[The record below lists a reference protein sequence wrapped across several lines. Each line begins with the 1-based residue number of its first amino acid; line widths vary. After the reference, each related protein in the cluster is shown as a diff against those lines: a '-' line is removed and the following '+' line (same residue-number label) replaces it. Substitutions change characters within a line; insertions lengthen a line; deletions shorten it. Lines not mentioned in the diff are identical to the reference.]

1 MNNLRLYLLGILAVY
16 FGLRTLLF
24 LPTLTRLLAA
34 LLTGKVK
41 WPGPRIHDEIK
52 NPNIS
57 QTRINK
63 GYQNLYSSFVWNVFS
78 ILAVCVFFF
87 LTFLSNTSLL
97 SNYIV
102 INWSWFFILMVLIVL
117 FSGFLAAKRAGRHKD
132 QVNML
137 LFDLANEKEPRS
149 VDGQSAR
156 SKYAI
161 EHPLMDDQKQI
172 EDNKQA
178 FDFYFES
185 VICQQEGNQMRAMNL
200 YQIALK
206 EEPALHQIAR
216 ELLLKMLGDVS
227 IEQEGAICYWLGIH
241 SEYLSDWNQ
250 ARLWYEKSAQA
261 YHKIDYTNR
270 ESRALCNLGNVKM
283 QLRDPSAMDEFEKA
297 ITLNPQNGTAHLNI
311 AKTYYAISESGDP
324 RHDLALNAFADA
336 ILADPLTFG
345 PDVIA
350 SLRNIGYT
358 WKDDMEEIT
367 KRVEEKR
374 DNQQA

>member
-1 MNNLRLYLLGILAVY
+1 
-16 FGLRTLLF
+16 
-24 LPTLTRLLAA
+24 
-34 LLTGKVK
+34 
-41 WPGPRIHDEIK
+41 
-52 NPNIS
+52 
-57 QTRINK
+57 
-63 GYQNLYSSFVWNVFS
+63 
-78 ILAVCVFFF
+78 
-87 LTFLSNTSLL
+87 
-97 SNYIV
+97 
-102 INWSWFFILMVLIVL
+102 
-117 FSGFLAAKRAGRHKD
+117 
-132 QVNML
+132 ML